1 MKIGLATCY
10 QRLVSRLR
18 FVSQKIFNENVVA
31 APNIKQVLTLHKPAY
46 VGMCT
51 LDIWKTFRYDSHYCY
66 MKVKY
71 GGKAKIFIVN

>member
-31 APNIKQVLTLHKPAY
+31 APNIKQVLTLHKSAY

-66 MKVKY
+66 IKVKY